1 MPKEISEIK
10 ASKQEQSN
18 DSNTIQPLDNLLI
31 STFERFEER
40 SKNQRKIQGLESGF
54 VDLDHMLT
62 GSQKSN
68 LIVLA
73 SRPSMGKSTLALNIA
88 SNVASHKNKTVAYFN
103 LETSKDQLID
113 RLICS
118 VGNINAQ
125 AYHQGILGT
134 EDLEKYSSALE
145 ALSGRKLF
153 IDDKPNITVS
163 EIKEK
168 CYKIIKDHGLDL
180 VIIDYLQLIR
190 PKKYIYNNRNEEID
204 SISRSLKILARELDV
219 PVIVLSQLSRA
230 CEQRED
236 KRPVLSD
243 LRDSGAIEQDADVV
257 LFLYCDDYYN
267 KETVKRNIA
276 ELIVSKQRQGGTG
289 TIELLFLRPFYKFLS
304 LEIKEQRKKQ

>member
-1 MPKEISEIK
+1 MSKEISEIK

-54 VDLDHMLT
+54 IDLDHMLT

-103 LETSKDQLID
+103 LETNKNQLID

-125 AYHQGILGT
+125 AYHQGILGK

-145 ALSGRKLF
+145 SLSGRKLF
-153 IDDKPNITVS
+153 IDDKPNITVL

-168 CYKIIKDHGLDL
+168 CHQIRKEHGLDL
-180 VIIDYLQLIR
+180 VIIDYLQLIL
-190 PKKYIYNNRNEEID
+190 PEKDIYNNRNEEID

-257 LFLYCDDYYN
+257 IFLYCDDYYD

-289 TIELLFLRPFYKFLS
+289 IIELLFLRPFYKFLS
-304 LEIKEQRKKQ
+304 LELKEQRKN